1 MKKCAFLTLDTRGD
15 YFIDDEHAIRPLE
28 ALGWQVSTLS
38 WRQTGTPW
46 HDFDVVVVRST
57 WDYWNDVR
65 AFLDT
70 LRQID
75 DETRLAN
82 PLDIIHW
89 NLEKTYLV
97 DLESKGV
104 GIVPT
109 VWPDSVH
116 AATFSRCFS
125 ELGTD
130 QLVIKPVVG
139 ANGDDAFRITAGEAP
154 QRLEEICSRFAA
166 KRGLVQTFMPN
177 ILTEGEYSLF
187 YFNGEFSHAILKTP
201 KGSEFRSQEEHGG
214 EIRLVTPESKLH
226 MRGQKALAALSKTP
240 LYARVDFVR
249 DELDDFLV
257 MEFELIEPS
266 MYLRTDPDAPG
277 RFAQA
282 IDNRFRVSSR

>member
-1 MKKCAFLTLDTRGD
+1 MDTRGH
-15 YFIDDEHAIRPLE
+15 FASDDDHAIQPLE

-46 HDFDVVVVRST
+46 RDFDVVIVRST
-57 WDYWNDVR
+57 WDYGSDVR
-65 AFLDT
+65 AFIDT
-70 LRQID
+70 LKQIN
-75 DETRLAN
+75 DETQLAN
-82 PLDIIHW
+82 PLDIILW

-130 QLVIKPVVG
+130 QLVIKPVIG
-139 ANGDDAFRITAGEAP
+139 ANGDDAFRIFAGDPP
-154 QRLEEICSRFAA
+154 QRLEEICGRFAA
-166 KRGLVQTFMPN
+166 KRGLIQTFMPYV
-177 ILTEGEYSLF
+177 LSEGEYSLC
-187 YFNGEFSHAILKTP
+187 YFSGEFSHAILKTP

-214 EIRLVTPESKLH
+214 EFRLVSPESKLL
-226 MRGQKALAALSKTP
+226 MRGQKALAALPMTP
-240 LYARVDFVR
+240 LYARLDFVR
-249 DELDDFLV
+249 NDLDDFLV
-257 MEFELIEPS
+257 MELELIEPS
-266 MYLRTDPDAPG
+266 LFLRTAPDASE

-282 IDNRFRVSSR
+282 IEDWFRVSSR